1 MSDSTKKYYFF
12 SDAKYL
18 KLDIPVPHGQM
29 LAEAESLKKRFTDH
43 RYDDKSHRG
52 WKSLSLYGLAENK
65 HDSWQDYG
73 YSSAIDAAKDF
84 KWTEAALE
92 CPTTVEWLKNKFPCQ
107 QFGRVRL
114 MCVEA
119 GGWIGLHSDTKYRI
133 LENINIPLSNPHG
146 CVWRWEDREDL
157 FMQPGGV
164 YAMNISYQHSVFN
177 NSNLDRYHLIVSR
190 HDSTPA
196 WMKLIDNACVTM
208 NVKGEYQ
215 LHEIAV

>member
-1 MSDSTKKYYFF
+1 MIDSTKKYYFF

-18 KLDIPVPHGQM
+18 KLNISVPYDKM
-29 LAEAESLKKRFTDH
+29 LEEAQALKQRFSDH

-73 YSSAIDAAKDF
+73 YLSALDAAKDF
-84 KWTEAALE
+84 KWTDAALE
-92 CPTTVEWLKNKFPCQ
+92 CPTILQWLKDRFPCQ
-107 QFGRVRL
+107 RFGRVRL
-114 MCVEA
+114 MLVEA
-119 GGWIGLHSDTKYRI
+119 GGWIGLHSDTKYSI
-133 LENINIPLSNPHG
+133 LENINIPLSNPRG
-146 CVWRWEDREDL
+146 CLWRWGDGDDL
-157 FMQPGGV
+157 FMEPGGV
-164 YAMNISYQHSVFN
+164 YAMNISYEHSVIN
-177 NSNLDRYHLIVSR
+177 NSDQDRYHLIVAR

-196 WMKLIDNACVTM
+196 WMNLINDACITM